1 MIKSYLLWAIFS
13 MSGILLAFT
22 LFRQR
27 AAFHWFGYVCLNV
40 AFAAFLLYIVN
51 LLGPYTGLE
60 LPVNATTVGTVSIL
74 GIPGFMMLAALKLWV
89 V

>member
-1 MIKSYLLWAIFS
+1 MIKQYMLWGVLIVSGLLLIY
-13 MSGILLAFT
+13 T

-27 AAFHWFGYVCLNV
+27 NAFQWIGYVCLQV

-51 LLGPYTGLE
+51 LFGPYTRIEVPL
-60 LPVNATTVGTVSIL
+60 NAATVGTVSVL
-74 GIPGFMMLAALKLWV
+74 GVPGLLMLIALKLWV